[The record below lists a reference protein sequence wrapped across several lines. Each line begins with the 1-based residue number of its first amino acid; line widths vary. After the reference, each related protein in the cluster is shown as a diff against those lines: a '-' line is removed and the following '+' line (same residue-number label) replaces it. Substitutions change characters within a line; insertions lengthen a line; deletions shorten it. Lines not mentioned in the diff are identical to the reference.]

1 MPRAG
6 NAKAGH
12 DVSEP
17 YRARAAPSVFGN
29 LMVEEVIN
37 DDSITT
43 MVFAHRGGPLVV

>member
-1 MPRAG
+1 MSRAYS
-6 NAKAGH
+6 AKAGH

-17 YRARAAPSVFGN
+17 YRARAASSVFGN

-43 MVFAHRGGPLVV
+43 MVFTHRGGPIAE